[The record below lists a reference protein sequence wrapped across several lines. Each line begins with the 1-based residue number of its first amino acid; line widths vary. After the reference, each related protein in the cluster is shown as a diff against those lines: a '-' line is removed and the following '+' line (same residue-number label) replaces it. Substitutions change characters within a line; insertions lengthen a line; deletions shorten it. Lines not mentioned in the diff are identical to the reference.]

1 MMVEERGVRRV
12 IMSKV
17 VEMVEIV
24 GEGDVL
30 CTIA

>member
-1 MMVEERGVRRV
+1 MVEERGVRRV

-24 GEGDVL
+24 GEGGVL